1 MITLTTAEIAALTG
15 GRLSTTADPD
25 TTITSVTTDSR
36 AVVPGALFV
45 AKPGEHSDG
54 HLFVGAALK
63 GGATLILAERETAA
77 EDGTVDPAVVVPDV
91 VAALGALAHHVV
103 QRVRDSGGLQV
114 VGITGSA
121 GKTTTKDLLAA
132 ILDTQGPTV
141 KPFNSYNG
149 EIGLPLTVCEMTEET
164 AYLVAEMGA
173 THVGNIEY
181 LARMVQP
188 QVGTVLMVGT
198 AHVGEFGGVENI
210 VRTKGELVEALP
222 ASGTA
227 VLNVDDPQVWGMR
240 PRTAATV
247 LAFGE
252 GPAAADGVRGTD
264 VSVDPDGHPRLTLNF
279 PGGISLPI
287 VSGLIGRHHVSNVL
301 GAAASAFALGVAP
314 EAIAAALDGQGPTSR
329 FRMERSERADGV
341 SIINDA
347 YNANPESMA
356 AALQTLAALGRSDQ
370 NGRNRRTWAVL
381 GEMLELGE
389 DRIHEHDRLG
399 RLVVRMNISQTLVV
413 GQGAKPAYNAAV
425 MEGSWGDE
433 AKFVET
439 LDEAF
444 ADLQERLE
452 PGDIV
457 LFKSSNGSGLRLLGE
472 RVAHALDS
480 NPAEE
485 A

>member
-15 GRLSTTADPD
+15 GRLSTTAEPA
-25 TTITSVTTDSR
+25 TAITSVTTDSR
-36 AVVPGALFV
+36 AVKPGALFV

-54 HLFVGAALK
+54 HHFVAGALAA
-63 GGATLILAERETAA
+63 GATLILAERETTSP
-77 EDGTVDPAVVVPDV
+77 DGRVDPAVIVPDV
-91 VAALGALAHHVV
+91 VLALGALAHHVV
-103 QRVRDSGGLQV
+103 ARVRESGGLHV

-173 THVGNIEY
+173 THVGNIDY
-181 LARMVQP
+181 LAHMVKP
-188 QVGTVLMVGT
+188 QVGAVLMVGT

-222 ASGTA
+222 ADGTA
-227 VLNVDDPQVWGMR
+227 VLNVDDAQVWGMR
-240 PRTAATV
+240 PRTAAKV
-247 LAFGE
+247 LPFGE
-252 GPAAADGVRGTD
+252 GAAASEGVRGVD
-264 VSVDPDGHPRLTLNF
+264 VSLDSQGHPRLTLTF
-279 PGGISLPI
+279 PGGATFPI

-301 GAAASAFALGVAP
+301 AAAASAFALGVAP
-314 EAIAAALDGQGPTSR
+314 HAIASALDGLGPGSR

-341 SIINDA
+341 SVINDA
-347 YNANPESMA
+347 YNANPESMM
-356 AALQTLAALGRSDQ
+356 AALQLLASLGRPDADGQ
-370 NGRNRRTWAVL
+370 ARRTWAVL
-381 GEMLELGE
+381 GEMLELGQ
-389 DRIHEHDRLG
+389 DRISEHDRLG
-399 RLVVRMNISQTLVV
+399 RLVVRMNISKTLVV

-433 AKFVET
+433 ATFVET

-444 ADLQERLE
+444 EVLEQRLE

-472 RVAHALDS
+472 RVARALDS
-480 NPAEE
+480 NHTEE